1 MWLPDRWPCIHS
13 LKTTFFQTNRPSKE
27 TVALSVLSQ
36 LSWCIRARETYDC
49 MHNKFFLTPQLQT
62 SDVQPNSSII
72 AEAPSS
78 RSLPGK
84 LLRGRW
90 GLRVPLLTHYVM
102 CQLPSLLLFRAH
114 TVLHGGFFL
123 VPQFLS
129 TAWLLVRSHY
139 WAKGMWGSHTPLHA
153 STEQRSSVG
162 SCCSRRMDGRDR
174 CPALPQWSGSTQLAN
189 KLLFSSLAV
198 CARLCPHQHNVE
210 KSRKCVGWKE
220 CIPRVNSRPA
230 AFR

>member
-114 TVLHGGFFL
+114 TVLHGGFFWFPNFCQRL
-123 VPQFLS
+123 GCLYAAITERRACEALTRRSTHRQSSGAVSGRAALGGWTGGIVVLHCLS
-129 TAWLLVRSHY
+129 GQDQHSLQTNSFSPASPCAHGYVLTSTTLRKVGNVLAERSVY
-139 WAKGMWGSHTPLHA
+139 P
-153 STEQRSSVG
+153 V
-162 SCCSRRMDGRDR
+162 
-174 CPALPQWSGSTQLAN
+174 
-189 KLLFSSLAV
+189 
-198 CARLCPHQHNVE
+198 
-210 KSRKCVGWKE
+210 
-220 CIPRVNSRPA
+220 
-230 AFR
+230 